1 MEYGRL
7 FKALYDEDIRYLIC
21 GGLAVNVYGIPRMTA
36 DIDILLDF
44 EPENIRRFEELV
56 ERLDFSS
63 LIPIKLNSL
72 ASDQARAEAI
82 KHKNLI
88 AFSFYN
94 TRSNYM
100 NLDVLIDMPIS
111 FEEMWDAKEIRQ
123 FDDVSVFIVS
133 LDHLISMKRYA
144 NRNQD
149 QQDVIMLSKL
159 NDLIV

>member
-1 MEYGRL
+1 MEYGKL
-7 FKALYDEDIRYLIC
+7 FKALYEEDVRYLIC

-44 EPENIRRFEELV
+44 ESKNIRRFEELV
-56 ERLDFSS
+56 ERLDFTS

-72 ASDQARAEAI
+72 ASDEAREEVI
-82 KHKNLI
+82 KDKNLI

-100 NLDVLIDMPIS
+100 NLDVLIDVPFS
-111 FEEMWDAKEIRQ
+111 FDDMWSSKETRK

-133 LDHLISMKRYA
+133 LNHLISMKRYA

-149 QQDVIMLSKL
+149 KQDVIMLSKL
-159 NDLIV
+159 NDL